1 MRREREREKKSRS
14 WRELQLPVSIVMR
27 MQGSSREE
35 EAVQEDE
42 MGRETARRRLQE
54 GAEDVID
61 GGNGLR

>member
-1 MRREREREKKSRS
+1 MRRGREREKKSRS
-14 WRELQLPVSIVMR
+14 WRELQLPVSIVMW